1 MRFLREH
8 RFSAIFIVMLIFCS
22 VMVIRQLG
30 TNQSRRDEQHF
41 ELREALILLH
51 WVGSTNEAKRI
62 YQKLWPEASKLS
74 NKVLLDDFQRTQVLV
89 DSTARQPENPV
100 WQYHWIV
107 TKELELRSES
117 TLVRARKLAA
127 EK

>member
-8 RFSAIFIVMLIFCS
+8 RFSAIFMVVLIFCS

-30 TNQSRRDEQHF
+30 TNQSRRDERHV

-51 WVGSTNEAKRI
+51 SVGSTNEAERI

-89 DSTARQPENPV
+89 DPTARQPENPV

-107 TKELELRSES
+107 TKELEVRSES
-117 TLVRARKLAA
+117 TLMRARKLAA